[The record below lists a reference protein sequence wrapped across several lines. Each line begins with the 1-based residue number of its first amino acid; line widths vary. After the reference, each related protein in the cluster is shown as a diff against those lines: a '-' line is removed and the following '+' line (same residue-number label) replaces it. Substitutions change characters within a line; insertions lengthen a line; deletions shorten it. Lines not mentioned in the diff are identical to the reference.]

1 MISKR
6 IKVENLPYET
16 RIDRWLA
23 ANHHIP
29 VVLVQKLIRKKKIL
43 VNEKSIAN
51 SHKIQN
57 GDVVEVKAN
66 LISNSDEPQK
76 QTKNINSNLYKNL
89 LERIN
94 DNIIFKDDYLIAINK
109 PYGVAVQGG
118 SKIKISVDDIL
129 DGLRFEYAE
138 RPRLVHRLDR
148 HTSGVLILARTKES
162 AKILTELFKT
172 KQIEKKYFAVVLGRP
187 KQHEGIIKSYMAK
200 TKDDDHEKVSDTSAS
215 EGKQAITKYKVLEN
229 LGNMTLIEFMP
240 ITGRT
245 HQIRV
250 HAAINLGTPIIGD
263 EKYGGKKADIQ
274 GIIESKLH
282 LHAKEMVIS
291 GLKGKSYNL
300 KADLP
305 DHIMNTL
312 RIFKS

>member
-1 MISKR
+1 MTSKR

-23 ANHHIP
+23 VNHHIP
-29 VVLVQKLIRKKKIL
+29 VVLSQKLIRKKKIL
-43 VNEKSIAN
+43 VNEKTITS
-51 SHKIQN
+51 SYKIDN
-57 GDVVEVKAN
+57 GDVIDIKVNITEN
-66 LISNSDEPQK
+66 IREPQK
-76 QTKNINSNLYKNL
+76 QTRTINTNLYKDL
-89 LERIN
+89 LQKIKN
-94 DNIIFKDDYLIAINK
+94 NIIFKDDYIIVINK

-129 DGLRFEYAE
+129 DGLCFEYKE
-138 RPRLVHRLDR
+138 KPKLVHRIDM
-148 HTSGVLILARTKES
+148 HTSGILLLARTQEA
-162 AKILTELFKT
+162 AKLLTELFKT
-172 KQIEKKYFAVVLGRP
+172 KQIEKKYLAVVLGRP

-200 TKDDDHEKVSDTSAS
+200 IQYNDHEKVSETNAA
-215 EGKQAITKYKVLEN
+215 EGKQAITKYKVVEN

-274 GIIESKLH
+274 GIIEYKLH
-282 LHAKEMVIS
+282 LHAREVSIS
-291 GLKGKSYNL
+291 GLKGKSYHF

-305 DHIMNTL
+305 EHIMNTL
-312 RIFKS
+312 RIFKR